1 MTECCNDFGNCT
13 QGRDCPIRKQRVKE
27 INDSYANGYK
37 DAQLSDP
44 IDDIADVFK
53 SVVVVAVAMLIAWIC
68 FLLFWGK

>member
-27 INDSYANGYK
+27 INDAYANGYK